1 PLGSS
6 TILTIGRLLDREADL
21 AYQVSSRVACN
32 NKGNAVLQPRHTAQD
47 SSGSDSA
54 VATTSV
60 EPPGAS
66 AYLPD
71 LTRLPRQHGRW
82 VWARNGPVH
91 LQTVRR
97 LICIGVGLALLA
109 DPRWHRR
116 RQAASLDT

>member
-1 PLGSS
+1 
-6 TILTIGRLLDREADL
+6 
-21 AYQVSSRVACN
+21 RVACN

-66 AYLPD
+66 AYPPRPD
-71 LTRLPRQHGRW
+71 E
-82 VWARNGPVH
+82 VAAAAR
-91 LQTVRR
+91 T
-97 LICIGVGLALLA
+97 VGLGQERSCASANSEASHLHRRGIGIVA